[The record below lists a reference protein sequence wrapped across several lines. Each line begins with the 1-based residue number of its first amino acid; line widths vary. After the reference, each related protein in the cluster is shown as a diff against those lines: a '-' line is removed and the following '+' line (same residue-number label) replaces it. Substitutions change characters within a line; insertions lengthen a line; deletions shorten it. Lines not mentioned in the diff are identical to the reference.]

1 MKKFMNP
8 EIEVVEFAVT
18 DVITVSGGDEI
29 IYGDE
34 TPQICTPI
42 M

>member
-8 EIEVVEFAVT
+8 EIEVQVFAVE
-18 DVITVSGGDEI
+18 DVVTTSVPSCDEDNSAI
-29 IYGDE
+29 CPDE
-34 TPQICTPI
+34 LEL